1 MIENTVPQQ
10 YYVRG
15 IAYGGGIAYGDVT
28 TATKNNPARVVRHEF
43 VTRVYNAYL
52 SDEGR
57 YCESFVAEH
66 PYSDYELD
74 H

>member
-1 MIENTVPQQ
+1 MIENTAPQQ

-15 IAYGGGIAYGDVT
+15 IAHGDVT